1 MQITARADY
10 AIRALAEL
18 ASRGGESATR
28 TDLAEAQAIPAKF
41 LEAILADLKR
51 AGLVVALR
59 GSGGGYLLAQDA
71 AGITVADIVRAV
83 DGPLAAVRGLAPEAL
98 QYEGSTAALRDVWVA
113 VRASLR
119 LVLESVTLAD
129 VVSGILP
136 DEVTLLLQGDDVYKR
151 R

>member
-18 ASRGGESATR
+18 TARGGASATR
-28 TDLAEAQAIPAKF
+28 AELAEAQSIPSKF
-41 LEAILADLKR
+41 LEAILADLKK

-71 AGITVADIVRAV
+71 EAITIADIVRAV

-98 QYEGSTAALRDVWVA
+98 QYSGSTAALRDLWVA

-119 LVLESVTLAD
+119 DVLESETLAD
-129 VVSGILP
+129 VVSGELP
-136 DEVTLLLQGDDVYKR
+136 SEVTSLQQGDDVYKR